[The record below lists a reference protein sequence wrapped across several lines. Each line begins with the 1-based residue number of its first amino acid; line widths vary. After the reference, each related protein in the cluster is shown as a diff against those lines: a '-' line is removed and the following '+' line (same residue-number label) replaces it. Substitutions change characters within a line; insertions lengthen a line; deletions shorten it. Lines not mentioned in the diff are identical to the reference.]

1 MEAVMDKEKCTTR
14 EPTAQEAGL
23 TDHMQAPQGV
33 GSRQKIW
40 QKR

>member
-1 MEAVMDKEKCTTR
+1 MEAAMDKENCTTR
-14 EPTAQEAGL
+14 EPTAQETGL
-23 TDHMQAPQGV
+23 TDHMQAPQGA